1 MLRVLTAFLIII
13 GIFTASCQ
21 QKTEGGVSEKF
32 KVDPEPVIKEAMKE
46 KKFLI
51 LIFESEDCK
60 YCTKLHKEVLNDLDF
75 KQSLVKNKTAIA
87 IINVYGERE
96 VTDPET
102 KQKMNE
108 QALTFAY
115 RVQGYPTIV
124 VFDPAKDYKPIYT
137 IPGYVEKRDFISL
150 LDFLGSN
157 CYQKVQYEKF
167 VENGKSC

>member
-1 MLRVLTAFLIII
+1 MRKILSLFLIIGFI
-13 GIFTASCQ
+13 AVSCQ
-21 QKTEGGVSEKF
+21 QKSATTESDKF
-32 KVDPEPVIKEAMKE
+32 VVDPEPVIKSAMKD

-60 YCTKLHKEVLNDLDF
+60 YCTKLHEEVLDDIDF
-75 KQSLVKNKTAIA
+75 KQSLTKNNTEIA

-102 KQKMNE
+102 KQKMSE

-137 IPGYVEKRDFISL
+137 IPGYVEKRDFITL

-157 CYQKVQYEKF
+157 CYQKVQYEKY
-167 VENGKSC
+167 VEAGKTC

>member
-1 MLRVLTAFLIII
+1 MIRVVSVLFMIFGIIAF
-13 GIFTASCQ
+13 SCQ
-21 QKTEGGVSEKF
+21 QKTEEGVSEKF
-32 KVDPEPVIKEAMKE
+32 KIDPEPVIQKAMKE

-60 YCTKLHKEVLNDLDF
+60 YCTKLHKEVLDDLDF

-124 VFDPAKDYKPIYT
+124 VFDPAKNYKPIYT
-137 IPGYVEKRDFISL
+137 IPGYVEKRDFVTL